1 MDNSADSY
9 LRSTADLQDFM
20 SQARSDGRYGI
31 DLEFIREK
39 SYFPKLALIQI
50 SVGEELRLIDPLS
63 DISLE
68 PILETVPDPEI
79 VKIVHAGGQDMEILE
94 LESERTP
101 ANVFDTQIAA
111 AFLGLG
117 LQPAYSVTCERIL
130 GKVVEKGES
139 WTDWL
144 KRPLTARQEF
154 YALDD
159 VRHLIPLHDA
169 LSTKLGSEGRLDWA
183 LAEMQKYARRET
195 YHPPI
200 EMSLKKV
207 KRSGSLDARGLTQ
220 LGFLYE
226 WRESE
231 AAHQDRPRR
240 RILADEI
247 LVELARR
254 APSNSESLRSL
265 RGLDS
270 RDARRYGDGI
280 LKAISKGRSIPN
292 DDIPEIKRRRRLEP
306 EEEAALELATSAMRA
321 LCRAERIAPPLVGN
335 NADVED
341 LIRANA
347 DGSSQMTGL
356 KLLDGWRGQLFGERI
371 LAFLSGKSVLKID
384 ADSGFPVL
392 EDR

>member
-117 LQPAYSVTCERIL
+117 LQSAYSVTCERIL

-195 YHPPI
+195 
-200 EMSLKKV
+200 
-207 KRSGSLDARGLTQ
+207 
-220 LGFLYE
+220 
-226 WRESE
+226 
-231 AAHQDRPRR
+231 
-240 RILADEI
+240 
-247 LVELARR
+247 
-254 APSNSESLRSL
+254 
-265 RGLDS
+265 
-270 RDARRYGDGI
+270 
-280 LKAISKGRSIPN
+280 
-292 DDIPEIKRRRRLEP
+292 
-306 EEEAALELATSAMRA
+306 
-321 LCRAERIAPPLVGN
+321 
-335 NADVED
+335 
-341 LIRANA
+341 
-347 DGSSQMTGL
+347 
-356 KLLDGWRGQLFGERI
+356 
-371 LAFLSGKSVLKID
+371 
-384 ADSGFPVL
+384 
-392 EDR
+392 